1 MTTRSSLFPTQ
12 RTHGS
17 RVARRHAWN
26 FLLATKGTKCL
37 LFLNSPFKSRPHC
50 KIVSME
56 ITFFKVCQ
64 PMAEFGIRSS
74 SLIVDGKKNSK
85 SILVV
90 MRKSD
95 RKYSCQVQYLLFKV
109 WGYFVGIN
117 FYIEPT
123 TYYQWLSNTKT
134 SRYFSIDQVFRVSN
148 FFKESGSDKIWDCW
162 GQWHT
167 HTEVRHMSRKALLWC
182 QVPKYMYNRN

>member
-1 MTTRSSLFPTQ
+1 MIFLSTPMSPINFAFFLFHSLILSLLSDLWAWAFTLLLKQWNSPLPNLLFRSCDHTEFYIFNS
-12 RTHGS
+12 RDVRG

-74 SLIVDGKKNSK
+74 SLIVDGTHYSK
-85 SILVV
+85 SISIV
-90 MRKSD
+90 MRKSE
-95 RKYSCQVQYLLFKV
+95 R
-109 WGYFVGIN
+109 
-117 FYIEPT
+117 
-123 TYYQWLSNTKT
+123 
-134 SRYFSIDQVFRVSN
+134 
-148 FFKESGSDKIWDCW
+148 
-162 GQWHT
+162 
-167 HTEVRHMSRKALLWC
+167 
-182 QVPKYMYNRN
+182 

>member
-1 MTTRSSLFPTQ
+1 MNQNLTDLRPIFQWLAMSCYSTIVWLWALWDSNHCLLTYFDLYSWPTANRNLPDVPHKLCFLSVSFTYTATLVWFMSLGFHLAQAMELTFAKPFISLLWPQGVPTQ
-12 RTHGS
+12 RTQG

-74 SLIVDGKKNSK
+74 SLIVDGTHYSK
-85 SILVV
+85 SISIV
-90 MRKSD
+90 MRKSE
-95 RKYSCQVQYLLFKV
+95 R
-109 WGYFVGIN
+109 
-117 FYIEPT
+117 
-123 TYYQWLSNTKT
+123 
-134 SRYFSIDQVFRVSN
+134 
-148 FFKESGSDKIWDCW
+148 
-162 GQWHT
+162 
-167 HTEVRHMSRKALLWC
+167 
-182 QVPKYMYNRN
+182 